1 MNTDLKR
8 YDSEAPKLFSQ
19 FLDLIGEDTK
29 RDGLAETP
37 ERVSR
42 MYREILSG
50 YSVDPASVMKTFD
63 VSHSSSMVVVK
74 NIPFYSLCE
83 HHLVPFFGGISV
95 GYLPNKRVLG
105 LSKFARLVE
114 VFARRLQIQEQ
125 LNAQIADAIMEY
137 LQPRGVIVLSEAEH
151 LCMAMRGINKVG
163 VDTTVL
169 TKRGLFAD
177 DQNLVDEFFAQ
188 AR

>member
-1 MNTDLKR
+1 MNTNIER
-8 YDSEAPKLFSQ
+8 YDKEAPRLFQ
-19 FLDLIGEDTK
+19 NFLELVGEDTK
-29 RDGLAETP
+29 RDGLTETP
-37 ERVSR
+37 ERVAR
-42 MYREILSG
+42 MYKEILSG

-63 VSHSSSMVVVK
+63 VSHSNSMVVVK

-83 HHLVPFFGGISV
+83 HHMVPFFGGISI
-95 GYLPNKRVLG
+95 GYLPGERVLG

-125 LNAQIADAIMEY
+125 LNAQIADAVMEY
-137 LQPRGVIVLSEAEH
+137 LKPRGVIVLSEAEH

-169 TKRGLFAD
+169 TKRGVFAD
-177 DQNLVDEFFAQ
+177 DQTLVEEFFAQ